1 MELYT
6 IDPLSDRRW
15 DELVARHS
23 RASAFHQ
30 RGWLD
35 ALSNTYGYKPY
46 VLTSAP
52 PGKPLTDGVVVCQV
66 SSWITGTRTVSL
78 PFADHC
84 EPLINDLRDLAK
96 FTNWLHGRCDRQHWK
111 YFELRPLTH
120 PDASSG
126 LQPSRSYWLHSL
138 DLGPSLAQ
146 IYGTLHRNS
155 IQRKIRRAEK
165 ERLTYEVGGSKHLL
179 SEFYRLMLIT
189 RRRLGVLP
197 QPRSWFENLMNSMGD
212 NVCIRLAVKEGAPIA
227 ALFTLRHRTSVIYK
241 YGRSDERFHNL
252 GGMPF
257 LFWRLIEESKADGTE
272 HIDFGRTDLNNEG
285 LITFKDRCGTSKR
298 VLTYYRYPKPP
309 RSGTAPHWESRF
321 VRRMCSMLPDSVGCA
336 AGRVLYKHMG

>member
-189 RRRLGVLP
+189 RTASRGSSPTAVLVRKP
-197 QPRSWFENLMNSMGD
+197 DEQ
-212 NVCIRLAVKEGAPIA
+212 
-227 ALFTLRHRTSVIYK
+227 
-241 YGRSDERFHNL
+241 YGRQRLHQACRERGCTDRGFVHFAASNIRDL
-252 GGMPF
+252 QVW
-257 LFWRLIEESKADGTE
+257 LLR
-272 HIDFGRTDLNNEG
+272 RTV
-285 LITFKDRCGTSKR
+285 SQ
-298 VLTYYRYPKPP
+298 
-309 RSGTAPHWESRF
+309 SRGDA
-321 VRRMCSMLPDSVGCA
+321 VSLLA
-336 AGRVLYKHMG
+336 TN